1 MKNAAAS
8 LTWPRLQRKV
18 GVPSSGMQASPSG
31 TLPAALGEPVH
42 EHPWVVAPQGA
53 RILLQSSEFL
63 EQSEQWERQ
72 VEGPHLALCHSP
84 YPQWVCGPETPSTSI
99 TSTACWDFGGGR
111 MGVWNLGSG
120 KTALGTLPPSVGL
133 VLGKEGSQ
141 MFCFCP
147 LTGVGRFSLI
157 GHFLSKRSHWCSGLD
172 IRF

>member
-1 MKNAAAS
+1 MMLHIHPKVKNAAAS

-72 VEGPHLALCHSP
+72 VEGTLA
-84 YPQWVCGPETPSTSI
+84 
-99 TSTACWDFGGGR
+99 
-111 MGVWNLGSG
+111 
-120 KTALGTLPPSVGL
+120 
-133 VLGKEGSQ
+133 
-141 MFCFCP
+141 
-147 LTGVGRFSLI
+147 GRF
-157 GHFLSKRSHWCSGLD
+157 FPTEP
-172 IRF
+172 